1 MDGYVGKL
9 PTVNPLDL
17 PYFMWATIGKQLT
30 SILAYIY
37 AFLTDP
43 SVEKDSKYVSVMSFG
58 LIFLVIAVTWLK
70 LIWEKEERLGI
81 RR

>member
-1 MDGYVGKL
+1 MAERETIEHDRVFE
-9 PTVNPLDL
+9 TTTMPLTIFL
-17 PYFMWATIGKQLT
+17 KIVFKKSPYL
-30 SILAYIY
+30 
-37 AFLTDP
+37 
-43 SVEKDSKYVSVMSFG
+43 VMSFG